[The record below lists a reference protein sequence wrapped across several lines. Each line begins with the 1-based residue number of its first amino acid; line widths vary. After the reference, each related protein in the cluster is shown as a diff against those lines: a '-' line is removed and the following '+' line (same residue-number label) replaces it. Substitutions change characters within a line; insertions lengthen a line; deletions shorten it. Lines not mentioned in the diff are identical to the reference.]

1 MNQGFIP
8 GFYLIKNPTIEDY
21 FYIKVGKTEHFWKE
35 KWNIIKNSL

>member
-21 FYIKVGKTEHFWKE
+21 FYIKSWE
-35 KWNIIKNSL
+35 N